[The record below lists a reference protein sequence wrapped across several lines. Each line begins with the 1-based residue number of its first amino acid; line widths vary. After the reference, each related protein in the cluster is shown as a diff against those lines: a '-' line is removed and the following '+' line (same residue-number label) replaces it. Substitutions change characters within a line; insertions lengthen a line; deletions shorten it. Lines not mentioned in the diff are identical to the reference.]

1 IVLIHRKG
9 RTPCPQGA
17 HSLGIHLRI
26 RLVAAACELSFRL
39 LPRPWRTKGRVKALS
54 GPAKAGA
61 LTEVLIRRAGR
72 RLIVVKAGELVS
84 VAPFLAFG
92 CVAEWK
98 LTEHGI
104 LLVALAADVSEGR
117 SALIHS
123 FLRSHA
129 ESPVSR
135 GKLMTGKQFASSNEN
150 LFAIFGYRTASLG
163 TRGSGGGSR
172 LFSVAQILDMQ
183 RRQELWLLSREA
195 LDCGAGCRDPG
206 TKAKHLL
213 CASGSVASLHGPQN
227 LSHLP
232 LHEMFSVV
240 GYFVGNNEGAEL
252 CDQFRYQLKPK
263 HEQIRKSKE
272 SEDARSTA
280 LKKLLSNHTI
290 GGKNS
295 RISSD
300 SGPLSGFSTWDL
312 QTHPQAC

>member
-1 IVLIHRKG
+1 MVLIHRKG
-9 RTPCPQGA
+9 RTPCPHGT
-17 HSLGIHLRI
+17 HSLGIDLRI

-39 LPRPWRTKGRVKALS
+39 LPRPWRTKRRVRALS

-61 LTEVLIRRAGR
+61 LTEVLIRSRKEAYHHQGF
-72 RLIVVKAGELVS
+72 S
-84 VAPFLAFG
+84 VAPFLALG

-104 LLVALAADVSEGR
+104 LLVALAADISEGR

-123 FLRSHA
+123 FLRSRA

-150 LFAIFGYRTASLG
+150 LFAIFGYRTASLE
-163 TRGSGGGSR
+163 TRGREEEADSSQ
-172 LFSVAQILDMQ
+172 SAQILDMQ
-183 RRQELWLLSREA
+183 RRQELWLLSRES
-195 LDCGAGCRDPG
+195 LDCGAGRRDPG

-213 CASGSVASLHGPQN
+213 CASGSESAINKTPDVLIVAFN
-227 LSHLP
+227 LICCLP
-232 LHEMFSVV
+232 ERTP
-240 GYFVGNNEGAEL
+240 GNSEGAEL

-263 HEQIRKSKE
+263 HEQIRKSKA

-312 QTHPQAC
+312 QTHPQAS